1 MLHSKSE
8 SNELP
13 EVRLKPISRQ
23 IDLNLLD
30 LFDAVFRIRNL
41 TEAGQALGLS
51 QPAMSHS
58 LARLREMY
66 GDPLFVR
73 SRQGLQPT
81 PFAEQLAGPVATA
94 LQIVRGTLERAS
106 FDPRTTQRTF
116 RIAMSD
122 IGEQFLLPILVKE
135 LKENAPRVKI
145 ETLDRNQNTLA
156 DGLATGNV
164 DLAIGFFSGM
174 STGIYQKFLFS
185 DEYVCVVR
193 QAHPLVTSSSIS
205 LATFKQ
211 LGHILADLS
220 GAGHTGSIIK
230 VLKSPAVDANIV
242 LRVNH
247 FLSVAPLIA
256 NTDLI
261 ATVPK
266 NLANTFV
273 KSWNLRIVEPPLEFA
288 TFDITQYWHERYNL
302 EPGNIWLRQLFE
314 SICRRIDTS
323 DLASTVI

>member
-1 MLHSKSE
+1 M
-8 SNELP
+8 P
-13 EVRLKPISRQ
+13 DVRLKPISRQ
-23 IDLNLLD
+23 VDLNLLD

-94 LQIVRGTLERAS
+94 LQIVRGTLEKAS
-106 FDPRTTQRTF
+106 FDPLTTQRTF
-116 RIAMSD
+116 HIAMSD
-122 IGEQFLLPILVKE
+122 IGEQFLLPILVKVLE
-135 LKENAPRVKI
+135 ASAPKVKI
-145 ETLDRNQNTLA
+145 ETRDKNPNTLA
-156 DGLATGNV
+156 DGLATGDL
-164 DLAIGFFSGM
+164 DLAIGFFSGAT
-174 STGIYQKFLFS
+174 TGIYQKFLFS

-193 QAHPLVTSSSIS
+193 QAHPLVSSSS
-205 LATFKQ
+205 MPLATFKQ
-211 LGHILADLS
+211 LGHILADLP
-220 GAGHTGSIIK
+220 GAAHTGSIIK
-230 VLKSPAVDANIV
+230 VLKSPSIDANIV
-242 LRVNH
+242 LKVNH

-256 NTDLI
+256 NTDLV
-261 ATVPK
+261 ATVPR

-273 KSWNLRIVEPPLEFA
+273 KSWKLRIVEPPIEFP
-288 TFDITQYWHERYNL
+288 TFDVTQYWHERYDR
-302 EPGNIWLRQLFE
+302 EPGNVWLRQVFE
-314 SICRRIDTS
+314 SICRGFDST